1 MKENKIYDAE
11 EVKRI
16 HDKRNLEKQEAR
28 DAKRDVAVH
37 MLASSITRSLK
48 KSNRS
53 YLQLKSSRI
62 KRKLGRCDYLR
73 YLEECLRE
81 YGYEIRRIRVK
92 EKPWWSHKTIEVNYL
107 LIGYDKGYMDII
119 CNGLESDNE

>member
-11 EVKRI
+11 AVKRI

-62 KRKLGRCDYLR
+62 KRKLGRCDYLW

-92 EKPWWSHKTIEVNYL
+92 EKPWWSRKTIEVNYL